1 MANFKKHVLEN
12 GLRVITLPV
21 KETKTVAVLI
31 LVGTGSKYES
41 KEINGLSH
49 FLEHIFFKGTKKR
62 PNTLAISET
71 LDRVGGKY
79 NAFTSQEYTGYWA
92 KVAADHFDL
101 ALDWTSDI
109 FLNSKIPEQEIQR
122 EKGVI
127 LEEINMHLDNPM
139 SLVADLWMDIL
150 YGNQP
155 AGWRVLGTKQVVQS
169 LQRDHFLKYLK
180 DHYSSQN
187 TIIVIAGRVSHGSAL
202 TGVKKYFKTINTGNV
217 KDKVAVKEGQTKP
230 RALVHY
236 RATDQS
242 HLCLGVRGYDI
253 FHPDRYTLDL
263 LGVILGGNMSSR
275 LFISIRERQGLAY
288 YISTGVSMDTDTGF
302 LFTRAGVDNKRIE
315 QAIKSILKEYS
326 KIAHQKVSSSEIRK
340 AKDSVKGGALID
352 MESSDAQASFVGMQE
367 LLTGKILTL
376 EQEFAKI
383 EKVTVNDIQRVA
395 KDVFRLNRLNLA
407 LVGPFKDK
415 SKFEKLLDI

>member
-1 MANFKKHVLEN
+1 MTNFKKHVLEN

-71 LDRVGGKY
+71 LDKVGGKY

-92 KVAADHFDL
+92 KVAASHFNL

-109 FLNSKIPEQEIQR
+109 LLNAKIPEQEIQR

-139 SLVADLWMDIL
+139 SLVADLWMDVL
-150 YGNQP
+150 YGDQP
-155 AGWRVLGTKQVVQS
+155 AGWRVLGTKQVIQG

-187 TIIVIAGRVSHGSAL
+187 TIIVIAGQVSHGSAL
-202 TGVKKYFKTINTGNV
+202 AGVKKYFKTINTGNV

-230 RALVHY
+230 RALVYY

-326 KIAHQKVSSSEIRK
+326 KIARQKVSSSELRK
-340 AKDSVKGGALID
+340 AKDSVKGRALID

-383 EKVTVNDIQRVA
+383 EKVTINDIQRVA
-395 KDVFRLNRLNLA
+395 KDIFRLNKLNLA

-415 SKFEKLLDI
+415 SKFEKLLSI